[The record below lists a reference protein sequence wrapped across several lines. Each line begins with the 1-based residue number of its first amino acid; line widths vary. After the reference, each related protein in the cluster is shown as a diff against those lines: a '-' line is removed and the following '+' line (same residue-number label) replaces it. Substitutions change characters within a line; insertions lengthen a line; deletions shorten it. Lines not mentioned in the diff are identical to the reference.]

1 MIPEIEILKIL
12 NHNGANRRYSKEQA
26 RLIHEFL
33 KSIAESH
40 VKNILTSKIPDNT
53 ENKKLNP

>member
-1 MIPEIEILKIL
+1 MIPEAEIRKIL

-26 RLIHEFL
+26 RVIYEFL

-40 VKNILTSKIPDNT
+40 VKNILTSGISDNS
-53 ENKKLNP
+53 ENRN